1 MKRYLSIIFLLLAF
15 SLLSH
20 AQKDTLFVSSKYT
33 THVIFS
39 SDVTYADLSNSRSI
53 AAKIVEQNKN
63 MIALMA
69 REPFDR
75 PCSVSALE
83 SSGRIW
89 TYIVVYREDPDQLI
103 IDTRPEMQAA
113 AASSSGGAVSVQ
125 GGDAPRK
132 ESVKPDKGQRKS
144 AKGNSDRAT
153 KSRRGAQSAWT
164 WKPGQAPLLQDVLKR
179 PRSLYHI
186 GEKMYDV
193 TVSCDNI
200 FSYSDITYIT
210 LTVKNGSGISF
221 NVNEATF
228 VVESRKRNKRTV
240 SYDTPVFPKNR
251 HGSLSAGPSS
261 SSSIVYTFDKLTLSK
276 SQVLR
281 VYLYEESGQR
291 NLVMTVMADDI
302 NRAKSLL

>member
-15 SLLSH
+15 SLVSH

-103 IDTRPEMQAA
+103 IDTRPEMQVAP
-113 AASSSGGAVSVQ
+113 SSGGAVSVQ

-144 AKGNSDRAT
+144 TKGNSNRAV
-153 KSRRGAQSAWT
+153 KSRRGAQSAST
-164 WKPGQAPLLQDVLKR
+164 W
-179 PRSLYHI
+179 
-186 GEKMYDV
+186 
-193 TVSCDNI
+193 
-200 FSYSDITYIT
+200 
-210 LTVKNGSGISF
+210 
-221 NVNEATF
+221 
-228 VVESRKRNKRTV
+228 
-240 SYDTPVFPKNR
+240 
-251 HGSLSAGPSS
+251 
-261 SSSIVYTFDKLTLSK
+261 
-276 SQVLR
+276 
-281 VYLYEESGQR
+281 
-291 NLVMTVMADDI
+291 
-302 NRAKSLL
+302 